1 MQDGGARARFAE
13 HEGCRV
19 TVDQTPRSSWLT
31 DAIRGFPPYR
41 GPQTAADFPANGP
54 GVRPIRFL
62 HLNES
67 PYPPSPH
74 AIEAA
79 GKAIVDLN
87 RYPDI
92 HGRALANALS
102 ERTGVPAN
110 RIIFGA
116 GSDELIHFLCE
127 IALTHGDELVTPAPT
142 FPRYAISAR
151 LLGAKPVRTRL
162 TPNGANDAKALA
174 AAVTERTRVVFCC
187 TPNNPS
193 GAFMEEAALE
203 ELIARVPDSVLLVV
217 DEAYYEFGRYA
228 GAPDVLRLLKRRRGP
243 WAVLRTFS
251 KAYGLAALRVGYAL
265 CGADDIADALRKAKL
280 QYNVNTVAQAAALA
294 ALEDDAHLV
303 RTLDDSARERKRLSD
318 GLAALGIAPFPSAAN
333 FVSGLM
339 PFAASLAMEE
349 LRKRCILIRDWR
361 DPDHLNEIRITL
373 GLSDDTDAVLA
384 ALREILA
391 DRAEPQRA
399 AR

>member
-1 MQDGGARARFAE
+1 MT
-13 HEGCRV
+13 
-19 TVDQTPRSSWLT
+19 TVEQKPRSSWLT
-31 DAIRGFPPYR
+31 DAIRSFPPYR

-54 GVRPIRFL
+54 GVRPVRFL

-67 PYPPSPH
+67 PYPPSPR
-74 AIEAA
+74 AMEAA
-79 GKAIVDLN
+79 TKALVDFN

-102 ERTGVPAN
+102 ARTGVPPSQ
-110 RIIFGA
+110 IIFGA

-127 IALTHGDELVTPAPT
+127 IVLTQGDELVTPAPT
-142 FPRYAISAR
+142 FPRYATSAR

-193 GAFMEEAALE
+193 GAFMTEDALE
-203 ELIARVPDSVLLVV
+203 ELITSVPDSVLLVV
-217 DEAYYEFGRYA
+217 DEAYYEFGRHA

-265 CGADDIADALRKAKL
+265 CSSDELADALRKAKL
-280 QYNVNTVAQAAALA
+280 QYNVNTIAQAAALA
-294 ALEDDAHLV
+294 ALEDEAHLTW
-303 RTLDDSARERKRLSD
+303 TLEESAKERKRLSD
-318 GLAALGIAPFPSAAN
+318 GLAAIGIAPFPSAAN

-339 PFAASLAMEE
+339 PFAASLTMEE
-349 LRKRCILIRDWR
+349 LRKRSILIRDWR

-391 DRAEPQRA
+391 DQAAQRRA

>member
-1 MQDGGARARFAE
+1 M
-13 HEGCRV
+13 
-19 TVDQTPRSSWLT
+19 TVDQKPRSSWLT
-31 DAIRGFPPYR
+31 NAIRAFPPYR

-54 GVRPIRFL
+54 GVRPVRFL

-67 PYPPSPH
+67 PYPPSPR

-79 GKAIVDLN
+79 TKAIVNLN

-102 ERTGVPAN
+102 ARTGVPDG
-110 RIIFGA
+110 RVIFGA

-127 IALTHGDELVTPAPT
+127 IALTQGDELVTPAPT
-142 FPRYAISAR
+142 FPRYAVSAR
-151 LLGAKPVRTRL
+151 LLGARPVRTRL
-162 TPNGANDAKALA
+162 TAEGANDAKALA
-174 AAVTERTRVVFCC
+174 AAVTDKTRIVFCC

-193 GAFMEEAALE
+193 GAFMTEEALE
-203 ELIARVPDSVLLVV
+203 ELVTRVPDSVLLVV
-217 DEAYYEFGRYA
+217 DEAYYEFGRHA
-228 GAPDVLRLLKRRRGP
+228 GAPDVLRALKRRRGP

-265 CGADDIADALRKAKL
+265 CSTDEIADALRKAKL

-294 ALEDDAHLV
+294 ALEDEDHLA
-303 RTLDDSARERKRLSD
+303 RTLDDSAKERARLSA

-339 PFAASLAMEE
+339 PFAASTAMEE

-361 DPDHLNEIRITL
+361 DPDHLREIRITL

-391 DRAEPQRA
+391 DQTAQRA